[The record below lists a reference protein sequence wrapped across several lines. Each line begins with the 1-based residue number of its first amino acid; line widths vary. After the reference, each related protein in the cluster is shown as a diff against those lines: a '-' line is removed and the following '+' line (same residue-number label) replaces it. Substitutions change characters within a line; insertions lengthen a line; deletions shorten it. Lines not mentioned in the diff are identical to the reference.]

1 MKKRIIIIVA
11 SVLVVLGVGTGGLIW
26 ANQSKKSTT
35 PATSQAQTKTT
46 NTNSAAPTV
55 TYKGQSGET
64 ALALLQKI
72 AKVDMTGT
80 GDNAYVT
87 GINGVN
93 ADSAKKQY
101 WEFDINGTSASVG
114 AGSYVTKDTDSITW
128 KLSTY

>member
-11 SVLVVLGVGTGGLIW
+11 SVLVVLGLGTGGLIW

-35 PATSQAQTKTT
+35 TSTSQTQTKTT
-46 NTNSAAPTV
+46 TIDATPTV

-87 GINGVN
+87 GINGVS
-93 ADSAKKQY
+93 ADSTKKQY

-114 AGSYVTKDTDSITW
+114 AGSYVTKDTDTITW